1 LIGNKNMTENLL
13 KFYLALACI
22 FVPKTFPSQYDYIYP
37 NQGHSFGNY
46 GGVGLLQNPTARL
59 HPAGTIG
66 FNWVDNDPYQ
76 RGSIIAY
83 PFDWFEAS
91 YQYTDVN
98 NAFYSNVPAFS
109 GSQTYKD
116 KSFDAKIALIKE
128 SALIPAM
135 ALGARDLGGTGIFSS
150 EYFVLSKKVKNIDFT
165 VGMGWG
171 TLAGG
176 ADITNPFSYIS
187 NSFEERTGAAA
198 DSQGGDFNT
207 GSFFSGTAALFAGAE
222 IYLPNFKGSRI
233 KVEYDGT
240 DYDDEGFPNGRD
252 DFDLAFKGIEK
263 ASSQF
268 NIGIVYPLLDNL
280 HLKLS
285 WVKGNNLSFGFSF
298 SADFSKENPKV
309 KKNDPHTEVPLSSV
323 VKKINTE
330 RSDLIYL
337 SALKYLNERQLFL
350 QKASVTSDE
359 IEVLYTQSKFISY
372 PQATGRVAKVLDEIS
387 PERIKRF
394 KISNFNAGTVMN
406 TIEIDRHSFRLY
418 EQKSYTA
425 PLEKSSTI
433 SRGNDSTKYMFNPKV
448 KRPSIFWH
456 IAPSLQSQIGGPDGF
471 YFGNLALS
479 FHTEIILTS
488 NLTFQASANAGILN
502 NYEDLKLLSD
512 SVLPHVRTDQV
523 LYAKES
529 SNFNIPRFQFN
540 YFHRLGK
547 DTYSKISAG
556 IFEAMF
562 GGIGGE
568 VLYRPFKKNYAVG
581 VELWDVTQRAYDQK
595 FSFNDYQTETGH
607 LTLYYEEPRTN
618 ILLKIK
624 GGKFLAGDSGFNFD
638 FSRRFKSGT
647 RIGAFFSL
655 SDISKYEFGE
665 GSFDKGFYFFIP
677 IQYFFSNYSKPLTGF
692 GLRPIQRDGAQSL
705 IHSRHLY
712 GVTDQASEYNIF
724 RTWDNFYD

>member
-1 LIGNKNMTENLL
+1 MNVGLR
-13 KFYLALACI
+13 KFLVSSASIISCSVFA
-22 FVPKTFPSQYDYIYP
+22 SQYDYIYP
-37 NQGHSFGNY
+37 NQGPSFSNY
-46 GGVGLLQNPTARL
+46 GTVGLLQNPSARF

-66 FNWVDNDPYQ
+66 FNWIDNDPYQ

-98 NAFYSNVPAFS
+98 NALYSNVPAFS
-109 GSQTYKD
+109 GKQTYKD
-116 KSFDAKIALIKE
+116 KSFDAKIRLLNE
-128 SALIPAM
+128 SRLIPAI
-135 ALGARDLGGTGIFSS
+135 AVGARDLGGTGIFSS
-150 EYFVLSKKVKNIDFT
+150 EFFVLSKRVRNIDLT
-165 VGMGWG
+165 AGMGWG
-171 TLAGG
+171 TLSGG
-176 ADITNPFSYIS
+176 ADITNPFSYLS
-187 NSFEERTGAAA
+187 KSFEERTGADA

-207 GSFFSGTAALFAGAE
+207 GSFFSGRSALFAGAE
-222 IYLPNFKGSRI
+222 IFLPNFRGSRLKI
-233 KVEYDGT
+233 EYDGT
-240 DYDDEGFPNGRD
+240 DYEDEGFPNGRD
-252 DFDLAFKGIEK
+252 DFDLAFEGIERP
-263 ASSQF
+263 SSKY
-268 NIGIVYPLLDNL
+268 NIGFVYPLLDNL

-285 WVKGNNLSFGFSF
+285 WIKGNTLSFGFSF

-309 KKNDPHTEVPLSSV
+309 KKNDPHVPV
-323 VKKINTE
+323 PYPEIVKKVNSE
-330 RSDLIYL
+330 RPDLIYL
-337 SALKYLNERQLFL
+337 SALKYLNEKQLFL
-350 QKASVTSDE
+350 QKATVKDDE

-372 PQATGRVAKVLDEIS
+372 PQATGRVAKILDEIS

-394 KISNFNAGTVMN
+394 KITNFNAGTSMN
-406 TIEIDRHSFRLY
+406 SIEIDRHSLKLY
-418 EQKSYTA
+418 EEKSYTS
-425 PLEKSSTI
+425 PLKKASTV
-433 SRGNDSTKYMFNPKV
+433 SRGDDSVEYMFNPKV
-448 KRPSIFWH
+448 KRPSVFWH

-471 YFGNLALS
+471 YFGNLSLS
-479 FHTEIILTS
+479 FHTEIIFTS
-488 NLTFQASANAGILN
+488 NLTFQASANAGLVD

-523 LYAKES
+523 LYAKEGS
-529 SNFNIPRFQFN
+529 AFNIPRFQFN
-540 YFHRLGK
+540 YFHRFGK
-547 DTYSKISAG
+547 DMYSKLSFG
-556 IFEAMF
+556 MFEPMF

-568 VLYRPFKKNYAVG
+568 FLYRPFNRNYALG

-607 LTLYYEEPRTN
+607 MTLYYEEPRTN

-624 GGKFLAGDSGFNFD
+624 GGRFLAGDSGFNFD

-655 SDISKYEFGE
+655 TDISKYEFGE

-712 GVTDQASEYNIF
+712 GVTDQASEFNIF
-724 RTWDNFYD
+724 RTWDTFYD